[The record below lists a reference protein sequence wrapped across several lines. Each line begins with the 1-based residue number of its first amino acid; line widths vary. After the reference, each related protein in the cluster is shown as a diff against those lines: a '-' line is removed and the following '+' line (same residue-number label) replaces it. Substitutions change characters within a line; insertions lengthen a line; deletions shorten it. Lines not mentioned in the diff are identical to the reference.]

1 MSTASSIGKIFV
13 SKLFFWILFA
23 AAGTY
28 FLLPNLL
35 KKETDN
41 RFALSR
47 VKLGIDLRG
56 GTYITLGV
64 EIEKA
69 LENRLGNES
78 RSLDNIFKKKL
89 PTRPLKKEIK
99 NSTIFITFEDEE
111 TAKICYN
118 LMRAEVLSLRSSRD
132 ERVVTAT
139 LTPAEDTKIR
149 TESVDQALQVISNR
163 LMGLGVEGIVV
174 QKHGN
179 RQIVV
184 QIPGVDDPKRV
195 RDLITR
201 RAHLEFKIIQQVSHN
216 KDDILE
222 KFDFD
227 LPSDKKILP
236 GENAQGYDDDEAS
249 GTFYLT
255 EAYPDLTGD
264 HIIDARVTYGEY
276 GQPVV
281 SFKLDSQGGKTFREL
296 TGNNINRQLGIIID
310 DVVFSAPSISEAIGS
325 EGRITGRYTFETAK
339 DLSIVLKA
347 GAFQAPVTYQE
358 ERRIGP
364 SLGQDSINRGL
375 LSCLVGLG
383 LVMIFSFFY
392 YKLAGLFAMFA
403 LIYNLFLILLFLSYF
418 GATLTLPGIA
428 GMVLTIGMAIDASI
442 LIYEKIKEELAE
454 GSTFKK
460 AVDDGFRGAM
470 AVIFDSNLTTFL
482 TGLVLFY
489 FGGPSIRG
497 FAVTLMVGIVAT
509 ILAGVF
515 FLRALFSF
523 VLTHTPLKKIN
534 L

>member
-1 MSTASSIGKIFV
+1 MSTTSSIGKILT
-13 SKLFFWILFA
+13 SKLSFWILFA
-23 AAGTY
+23 LAGTY
-28 FLLPNLL
+28 FLLPNLF
-35 KKETDN
+35 KKETEN

-47 VKLGIDLRG
+47 LKLGIDLRG
-56 GTYITLGV
+56 GTYITLRV

-78 RSLDNIFKKKL
+78 RALDNLFKKNL
-89 PTRPLKKEIK
+89 PTKPLKKEIK
-99 NSTIFITFEDEE
+99 NSTISIMFDDEE

-118 LMRAEVLSLRSSRD
+118 LMRTDVLSLRTARD
-132 ERVVTAT
+132 EKTVTAT

-184 QIPGVDDPKRV
+184 QIPGVDDPQRIK
-195 RDLITR
+195 DLITR

-236 GENAQGYDDDEAS
+236 GENTQSYEDDETS

-264 HIIDARVTYGEY
+264 HITDARVSYGEY
-276 GQPVV
+276 GQPIV
-281 SFKLDSQGGKTFREL
+281 SFKLDSQGGKIFREL
-296 TGNNINRQLGIIID
+296 TGNNVGRPLGIIID
-310 DVVFSAPSISEAIGS
+310 DVVFSAPNISEAIGS

-339 DLSIVLKA
+339 DLAIVLKT

-364 SLGQDSINRGL
+364 SLGQDSINRGFR
-375 LSCLVGLG
+375 SCLVGLG
-383 LVMIFSFFY
+383 LVLLFSFFY

-403 LIYNLFLILLFLSYF
+403 LLYNLFLIMLFLSYF

-454 GSTFKK
+454 GATFQK
-460 AVDDGFRGAM
+460 AVDNGFSGVM
-470 AVIFDSNLTTFL
+470 SVIFDSNITTFL

-509 ILAGVF
+509 ILSGVF
-515 FLRALFSF
+515 FLRAIFNF
-523 VLTHTPLKKIN
+523 MLTYTPLKKIN